1 VACSTLAITV
11 TVRRISMK
19 VLVLKASPKKDGNT
33 ATMADRFV
41 AGLRDVGHTDIVEFH
56 LNDLTI
62 RPCQACNGCFQPPYS
77 GCVLDDDFM
86 TIYPEFRNAD
96 LIVFAAPVYWWHLC
110 AQMKTFVD
118 RMHPMLTFDRA
129 HCLSTKDLVLI
140 TAYSA
145 EDPYGVEL
153 VIRTFESISGWAGMG
168 FDVVRFH
175 SAAGH
180 VRDDERTLTEAFEVG
195 RSFVDWERPT
205 LSIPCAVEGCGF
217 MFRSVDHAASHLV
230 MAAGDDHLAWEAENL
245 SAVHT
250 LSNTQELLE
259 ETCRILEKRHEE
271 PR

>member
-1 VACSTLAITV
+1 
-11 TVRRISMK
+11 MK

-41 AGLRDVGHTDIVEFH
+41 AGLSDVGHTDIVEFR

-62 RPCQACNGCFQPPYS
+62 RPCQACDRCFQPPYS

-86 TIYPEFRNAD
+86 TIYPEFRGAD

-118 RMHPMLTFDRA
+118 RMHPMLTFDRG
-129 HCLSTKDLVLI
+129 HCLPSKDLVLI
-140 TAYSA
+140 TAYFA

-175 SAAGH
+175 SATGPRQAS
-180 VRDDERTLTEAFEVG
+180 RLAEEASPRAESSPDPQTEEAISDEVG
-195 RSFVDWERPT
+195 SVAAVDKVPAKEG
-205 LSIPCAVEGCGF
+205 GCGTLHRRR
-217 MFRSVDHAASHLV
+217 RSKI
-230 MAAGDDHLAWEAENL
+230 MAFTEGRCIDLTRLTLACEA
-245 SAVHT
+245 
-250 LSNTQELLE
+250 
-259 ETCRILEKRHEE
+259 HEQTALRSGQRV
-271 PR
+271 PLGGVGLALALQ